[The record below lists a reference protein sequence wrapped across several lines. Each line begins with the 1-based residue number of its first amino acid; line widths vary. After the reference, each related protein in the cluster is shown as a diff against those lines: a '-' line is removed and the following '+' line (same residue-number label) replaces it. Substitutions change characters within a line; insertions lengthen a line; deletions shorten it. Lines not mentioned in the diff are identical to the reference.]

1 MSRSP
6 ILLERSAAPDT
17 TAYKWFRHPIFAW
30 LGIRPVWGQHT
41 AGEHAAL
48 KKWATGKSSIVEIGV
63 AEGASAVALREVMLT
78 SGTLWL
84 IDPFHLGR
92 EGVNATKRAAH
103 RAVDGCANGS
113 VVWVESFSFDAV
125 RGWNGPI
132 DFLFLD
138 GDHSK
143 EGVQK
148 DWDSWHRFV
157 IPGGVV
163 AFHDAAIFEGG
174 WPRQDW
180 GPVRLV
186 DRLFREQALPGWK
199 IVQQVDS
206 LVVVERSEQSTSLS
220 CDQS

>member
-1 MSRSP
+1 MSRDL
-6 ILLERSAAPDT
+6 ILLERNAAPEA
-17 TAYKWFRHPIFAW
+17 TAYRWLRHPIFAW

-48 KKWATGKSSIVEIGV
+48 KKWATGKSSMVEIGV
-63 AEGASAVALREVMLT
+63 AEGASAVALREVMSP

-92 EGVNATKRAAH
+92 ESVNATKRAAH
-103 RAVDGCANGS
+103 RAVEDYANGR
-113 VVWVESFSFDAV
+113 VVWIEKFSFDAV
-125 RGWNGPI
+125 SEWNGPI
-132 DFLFLD
+132 D
-138 GDHSK
+138 GDHSE

-163 AFHDAAIFEGG
+163 VFHDAAVFPGG
-174 WPRQDW
+174 WAQPDW

-186 DRLFREQALPGWK
+186 DRVFRKEPLPGWR

-206 LVVVERSEQSTSLS
+206 LVVVERS
-220 CDQS
+220 